1 MKNYRIKDIATMAGV
16 SAGTVDRVLHNRGR
30 VSEEALKKV
39 KKALKK
45 IDYQPNLIARSLASK
60 KICRIMAVMPSFLAG
75 EYWSEVNKG
84 ISKAEQEFADYH
96 LEVQGRF
103 FNQYD
108 KVSFDAIVE
117 EVKQEDYQGVII
129 ATLFKESTYEFTKWL
144 DKKEIPYILIDAY
157 IEKTN
162 CVAYYGTDSYKSGY
176 IGGRLLFEK
185 IKNEDNILLFNI
197 ISKGSVESTQVSA
210 RENGFRD
217 YLSKTNYK
225 GSIFPVSVSV
235 ATPELNKKTLDMH
248 MDRKDRPRAGII
260 FNSRVHIP
268 AEYFTKYMEIDFFLI
283 GYDAIEANVF
293 FLKNGIVSHLIAQ
306 RPEVQGYNSVKAL
319 FHYLALKHE
328 ATKMN
333 YMPID
338 ILVKEN
344 IDYYNNYI

>member
-1 MKNYRIKDIATMAGV
+1 MENYRIKDIASMAGV

-30 VSEEALKKV
+30 VSEESLKKV

-60 KICRIMAVMPSFLAG
+60 KVCRIMTIMPSFVSG

-84 ISKAEQEFADYH
+84 INKAEQEFSDFH
-96 LEVQGRF
+96 LEIQCRF

-117 EVKQEDYQGVII
+117 EVKKDDYQGVII
-129 ATLFKESTYEFTKWL
+129 ATLFKDSTYNFTIWL

-157 IEKTN
+157 IENTN
-162 CVAYYGTDSYKSGY
+162 CVAYYGTDSFKSGY
-176 IGGRLLFEK
+176 IGGRLLFDK
-185 IKNEDNILLFNI
+185 IENDDNILLFNI
-197 ISKGSVESTQVSA
+197 ISKGSIESTQVST
-210 RENGFRD
+210 REMGFRD
-217 YLSKTNYK
+217 YLSKTNYE
-225 GSIFPVSVSV
+225 GSIYPVSIS
-235 ATPELNKKTLDMH
+235 AKAPEQNRKILDMY
-248 MDRKDRPRAGII
+248 MDRIDRPRAGII

-268 AEYFTKYMEIDFFLI
+268 AEYFMNYKEEEFFLI
-283 GYDAIEANVF
+283 GYDAIEANVN
-293 FLKNGIVSHLIAQ
+293 FLKSGVVSHLIAQ

-319 FHYLALKHE
+319 FYYLALNQE
-328 ATKMN
+328 VTKMN

-338 ILVKEN
+338 ILIKEN